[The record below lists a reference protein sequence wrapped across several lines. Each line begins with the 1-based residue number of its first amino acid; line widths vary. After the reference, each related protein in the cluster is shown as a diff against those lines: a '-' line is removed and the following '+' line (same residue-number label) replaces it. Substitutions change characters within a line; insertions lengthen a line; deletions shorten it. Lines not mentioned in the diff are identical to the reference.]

1 MKNFIY
7 ETNRFENI
15 FVLHANIRGLKT
27 NFENFRN
34 LLNNTGSSLNII
46 CLTGTWCSKSE
57 IINNACT
64 QTAIRLI
71 QGNTKFYSC
80 IYTAILSFTGK
91 YKILQV
97 CSNGHSFF
105 FTAKCKNVVNC
116 TPQTAICISHK
127 YIRNLTIYRQFS
139 LVS

>member
-15 FVLHANIRGLKT
+15 FVLHVNIRGLKA
-27 NFENFRN
+27 NFENFCN
-34 LLNNTGSSLNII
+34 LLNNTGSSFNII
-46 CLTGTWCSKSE
+46 CLTGTWCSNSE

-64 QTAIRLI
+64 QTAIRLL

-80 IYTAILSFTGK
+80 IYTAILFFTGK
-91 YKILQV
+91 YKILQL

-105 FTAKCKNVVNC
+105 FTVKCKNFVNC
-116 TPQTAICISHK
+116 TPQTVICISHMD
-127 YIRNLTIYRQFS
+127 IRNLTIYHQFS